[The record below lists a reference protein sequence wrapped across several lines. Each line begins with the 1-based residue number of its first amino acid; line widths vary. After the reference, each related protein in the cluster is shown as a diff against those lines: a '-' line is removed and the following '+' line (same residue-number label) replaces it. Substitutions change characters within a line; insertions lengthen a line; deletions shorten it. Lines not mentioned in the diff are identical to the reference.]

1 MVLIKTTV
9 ASHLLNVNGNT
20 IKLFR
25 NPLKLLLPSNI
36 GNDIMDQ
43 RKLMYGNNV
52 KDYQRD
58 KWAIGSQVLNL
69 IIGMDAVQ
77 RLNGSGLV

>member
-1 MVLIKTTV
+1 
-9 ASHLLNVNGNT
+9 
-20 IKLFR
+20 
-25 NPLKLLLPSNI
+25 
-36 GNDIMDQ
+36 MDQ

-58 KWAIGSQVLNL
+58 KWAIGSQVLIL